1 VRLILRFSKLA
12 AFLSVL
18 FLLSVAGEVLAQEEP
33 ITVAPEL
40 VTGSRLAES
49 LDEVPQAAY
58 VVTADEIE
66 KSGAKTLSEI
76 LDKIPGVS
84 TLRKNSW
91 SQDDKVKMR
100 GLDLE
105 VLVLVDGVPFMPTHY
120 DDMFTTDLRSIP
132 LETIER
138 IEIVKGAGSALYGS
152 MAAAGVINIITK
164 TPDKYKTSI
173 IAEGG
178 SNDWRRYVASA
189 GIKGEIFDVGVR
201 YSHREE
207 GEVPIR
213 YDLFSNKILKAL
225 DYDED
230 SASINLSKGNWRFGA
245 DFGSY
250 DSKWEAGNPLIDKQ
264 EDDYKRFYLRYADL
278 RNEIVAY
285 AHFLDKKYTQGG
297 AEVDF
302 YDDNWN
308 LIKRDYVLKCLPYDY
323 NEDIWGLEFTQKTS
337 IGEVPLA
344 WGVAYRFEKLSA
356 NGDGLIVDNDKKTYS
371 IDKFSYKGER
381 YNIAPF
387 AQFSFALGDVL
398 MDIGLRYENWDVDDG
413 KDESEFAPKIS
424 FYRQDDSGKLW
435 YLTAGRFFAMPSLY
449 QLYAKEAMVE
459 PNPNLLPEK
468 GYTYDLGVKD
478 PNNRWNMNLF
488 YLTMDD
494 KIKWEDLD
502 PNDGIYYGKYIN
514 LAEFRSWGIE
524 GQLEKP
530 LTTNLSW
537 INGMTW
543 QKAEEKP
550 SVDHPWRKGGTPQWE
565 LYSEL
570 NYDNGPWYGSL
581 SAHYYGG
588 RDIDPSIVEGIS
600 YAYDGPADDDFIIVD
615 VLLSYNMKNDRIT
628 LAAYNIFDKE
638 YIIDTFGFIGPERRV
653 YLTLEHLF

>member
-1 VRLILRFSKLA
+1 MKSVTRFLVLIISLCAS
-12 AFLSVL
+12 L
-18 FLLSVAGEVLAQEEP
+18 FFARALFAQEGP
-33 ITVAPEL
+33 VTVAPEL

-49 LDEVPQAAY
+49 LDEVPQATY
-58 VVTADEIE
+58 VITADEIE
-66 KSGAKTLSEI
+66 RSGAKTLSEL
-76 LDKIPGVS
+76 LDKIPGVN

-91 SQDDKVKMR
+91 TQNDRIKMR

-105 VLVLVDGVPFMPTHY
+105 VLVLVDGVPFMPVNY
-120 DDMFTTDLRSIP
+120 DNMFTADLRSIP
-132 LETIER
+132 LESIER
-138 IEIVKGAGSALYGS
+138 IEVVKGAGSALYGS

-178 SNDWRRYVASA
+178 SNDWRRYSASA
-189 GIKGEIFDVGVR
+189 GIKGDIFDVGIR
-201 YSHREE
+201 YNHREE

-213 YDLFSNKILKAL
+213 YKDDEVFKAL

-230 SASINLSKGNWRFGA
+230 SASIALSWGNWRFGA

-250 DSKWEAGNPLIDKQ
+250 DSKWDAGYPMIDKQ
-264 EDDYKRFYLRYADL
+264 EDDYKRFYLKYADVK
-278 RNEIVAY
+278 NEVIAY
-285 AHFLDKKYTQGG
+285 AHFLDKEYVQGG
-297 AEVDF
+297 AEVSY
-302 YDDNWN
+302 YDSTSEKVKKEKV
-308 LIKRDYVLKCLPYDY
+308 KRFLPYDY
-323 NEDIWGLEFTQKTS
+323 NEDIWGLEFTQKSS

-356 NGDGLIVDNDKKTYS
+356 NGDGLIVDYGKETYS

-387 AQFSFALGDVL
+387 TQFSFALGDVL

-413 KDESEFAPKIS
+413 KDESEFTPKIS

-435 YLTAGRFFAMPSLY
+435 YLTAGKFFAMPSLY

-478 PNNRWNMNLF
+478 PNNRWNVSLF
-488 YLTMDD
+488 YMTLDNKLTWETIDD
-494 KIKWEDLD
+494 NTYK
-502 PNDGIYYGKYIN
+502 GRYIN

-524 GQLEKP
+524 GQFEKA
-530 LTTNLSW
+530 LTSSLSW

-543 QKAEEKP
+543 QKAEEKQT
-550 SVDHPWRKGGTPQWE
+550 SSDPWRKGGTPQLE

-570 NYDNGPWYGSL
+570 NYDNGPWFGSL
-581 SAHYYGG
+581 SAHYYGQ
-588 RDIDPSIVEGIS
+588 REIDNLQS
-600 YAYDGPADDDFIIVD
+600 YHNDRADDDFVIVD
-615 VLLSYNMKNDRIT
+615 ALLSYNMKNDRIT

>member
-1 VRLILRFSKLA
+1 MRLILRFSKLA
-12 AFLSVL
+12 AFLGVL
-18 FLLSVAGEVLAQEEP
+18 FLLSVTGEVLAQEEP

-49 LDEVPQAAY
+49 LDEVPQATY
-58 VVTADEIE
+58 VITAEEIE
-66 KSGAKTLSEI
+66 RSGARTLSEM
-76 LDKIPGVS
+76 LDKIPGIS

-91 SQDDKVKMR
+91 TQEDRIKMR

-105 VLVLVDGVPFMPTHY
+105 VLVLVDGVPFMPVNY
-120 DDMFTTDLRSIP
+120 DDMFTADLRSIP
-132 LETIER
+132 LESIER
-138 IEIVKGAGSALYGS
+138 IEVAKGAGSALYGS

-178 SNDWRRYVASA
+178 SNDWRRYAASA

-213 YDLFSNKILKAL
+213 YNRDQILKAL

-230 SASINLSKGNWRFGA
+230 SASVNLSKGNWRFGA

-264 EDDYKRFYLRYADL
+264 KNDYKRFYLKYADL

-285 AHFLDKKYTQGG
+285 AHFLDKEYVQGG
-297 AEVDF
+297 AKEV
-302 YDDNWN
+302 
-308 LIKRDYVLKCLPYDY
+308 KRFLPYDY
-323 NEDIWGLEFTQKTS
+323 NEDIWGLEFTQKS
-337 IGEVPLA
+337 SMGDVPLA
-344 WGVAYRFEKLSA
+344 WGVAYRSEKLSA
-356 NGDGLIVDNDKKTYS
+356 NGEGFDYNTNSFCKISYS
-371 IDKFSYKGER
+371 GER

-413 KDESEFAPKIS
+413 KDESEFTPKIS

-435 YLTAGRFFAMPSLY
+435 YLTAGKFFAMPSLY
-449 QLYAKEAMVE
+449 QLYAKDPMID
-459 PNPNLLPEK
+459 PNPNLFPEK
-468 GYTYDLGVKD
+468 GYSYDIGVKD
-478 PNNRWNMNLF
+478 PNNRWNVDLF
-488 YLTMDD
+488 YIEMDD
-494 KIKWEDLD
+494 KLDCQKQEDKD
-502 PNDGIYYGKYIN
+502 NIWKYVN
-514 LAEFRSWGIE
+514 VAEFRSWGVE
-524 GQLEKP
+524 GQLEKN

-543 QKAEEKP
+543 QKPEEKTNTG
-550 SVDHPWRKGGTPQWE
+550 DPWQKGGTPQLE

-570 NYDNGPWYGSL
+570 NYDSGPWYGSL
-581 SAHYYGG
+581 SAHYYGQ
-588 RDIDPSIVEGIS
+588 REIDNLQS
-600 YAYDGPADDDFIIVD
+600 YHNDRADDDFVVVD
-615 VLLSYNMKNDRIT
+615 ALLSYNMKNDRIT

>member
-1 VRLILRFSKLA
+1 MRLILRFSKLA

-18 FLLSVAGEVLAQEEP
+18 FLLSVAGEVFAQEEP

-66 KSGAKTLSEI
+66 RSGAKTLSEI

-84 TLRKNSW
+84 SLRRNSW
-91 SQDDKVKMR
+91 SQDDSIVMR
-100 GLDLE
+100 GIATEILI
-105 VLVLVDGVPFMPTHY
+105 LVDGVPYYKTSHGA
-120 DDMFTTDLRSIP
+120 DMFNVDLRSIP
-132 LETIER
+132 LESIER
-138 IEIVKGAGSALYGS
+138 IEVVKGAGSALYGS
-152 MAAAGVINIITK
+152 MASAGVINIITK

-178 SNDWRRYVASA
+178 SNDWRRYSAMA
-189 GIKGEIFDVGVR
+189 GIKGEVFDVGIR
-201 YSHREE
+201 YNHREE

-213 YDLFSNKILKAL
+213 YKGVEVLKAL

-230 SASINLSKGNWRFGA
+230 SASIALSWGNWRFGA

-250 DSKWEAGNPLIDKQ
+250 DSKWEPYKDAVDRQ
-264 EDDYKRFYLRYADL
+264 EDNYKRFYLKYADL
-278 RNEIVAY
+278 KNEVIAY
-285 AHFLDKKYTQGG
+285 AHLIDRKYKGSY
-297 AEVDF
+297 ESNN
-302 YDDNWN
+302 YD
-308 LIKRDYVLKCLPYDY
+308 
-323 NEDIWGLEFTQKTS
+323 EDVCEDVWGLEFTQRTS
-337 IGEVPLA
+337 MGDIPLA
-344 WGVAYRFEKLSA
+344 WGIDYRFEDLSVDDLVIYA
-356 NGDGLIVDNDKKTYS
+356 NSFKA
-371 IDKFSYKGER
+371 ER

-387 AQFSFALGDVL
+387 AQFSFLLGDIF
-398 MDIGLRYENWDVDDG
+398 MDIGLRYENWDVDNG

-424 FYRQDDSGKLW
+424 FYRQDASGKLW
-435 YLTAGRFFAMPSLY
+435 YLTAGRSFAMPSLY
-449 QLYAKEAMVE
+449 QLYSKSSWHD

-468 GYTYDLGVKD
+468 GWAYDLGVKD

-488 YLTMDD
+488 YLEMDD
-494 KIKWEDLD
+494 KIKFPLPEE
-502 PNDGIYYGKYIN
+502 NRYVN
-514 LAEFRSWGIE
+514 VAEFRSWGIE

-543 QKAEEKP
+543 QKAEEKQT
-550 SVDHPWRKGGTPQWE
+550 SSDPWRKGGTPQWE

-581 SAHYYGG
+581 SAHYYG
-588 RDIDPSIVEGIS
+588 RREKDD
-600 YAYDGPADDDFIIVD
+600 YDGPADDDFVIVD
-615 VLLSYNMKNDRIT
+615 ALLSYNMKNDRIT

>member
-12 AFLSVL
+12 AFLGVL

-49 LDEVPQAAY
+49 LDEVPQATY
-58 VVTADEIE
+58 VITAEEIE
-66 KSGAKTLSEI
+66 RSGARTLSEV
-76 LDKIPGVS
+76 LDKIPGIS

-91 SQDDKVKMR
+91 TQDDRIKMR

-105 VLVLVDGVPFMPTHY
+105 VLVLVDGVPFMPINY
-120 DDMFTTDLRSIP
+120 DDMFTADLRSIP
-132 LETIER
+132 LESIER
-138 IEIVKGAGSALYGS
+138 IEVVKGAGSALYGS

-178 SNDWRRYVASA
+178 SNDWRRYSAMA
-189 GIKGEIFDVGVR
+189 GIKGEMFDIGIR
-201 YSHREE
+201 YNHKEE
-207 GEVPIR
+207 GEVSIR
-213 YDLFSNKILKAL
+213 YDSYLNRMLKAL

-230 SASINLSKGNWRFGA
+230 SASVNLSRGNWRFGA

-250 DSKWEAGNPLIDKQ
+250 DSKWDAGNPLIDKQ
-264 EDDYKRFYLRYADL
+264 EDDYKRFYLRYADVK
-278 RNEIVAY
+278 NEVIAY
-285 AHFLDKKYTQGG
+285 AHFLDKKYIQGG
-297 AEVDF
+297 TEVFYHDF
-302 YDDNWN
+302 SSEKV
-308 LIKRDYVLKCLPYDY
+308 KRFLPYDY
-323 NEDIWGLEFTQKTS
+323 NEDIWGLEFTQKSS

-398 MDIGLRYENWDVDDG
+398 IDVGLRYENWDVDGG
-413 KDESEFAPKIS
+413 KDESEFTPKIS
-424 FYRQDDSGKLW
+424 FYRQDASGKLW
-435 YLTAGRFFAMPSLY
+435 YLTAGKFFAMPSLY
-449 QLYAKEAMVE
+449 QLYAKESMTE

-468 GYTYDLGVKD
+468 GYSYDLGLKD
-478 PNNRWNMNLF
+478 PNNKWNINLF
-488 YLTMDD
+488 YIKMDD
-494 KIKWEDLD
+494 RIKWKDFD
-502 PNDGIYYGKYIN
+502 PDPWIYKGKYIN
-514 LAEFRSWGIE
+514 LSEFRSWGIE
-524 GQLEKP
+524 GQFEKA
-530 LTTNLSW
+530 LTSNLSW
-537 INGMTW
+537 INGITW
-543 QKAEEKP
+543 QKPEEKQ
-550 SVDHPWRKGGTPQWE
+550 SSGDPWRKGGTPQLE
-565 LYSEL
+565 FYSEL

-581 SAHYYGG
+581 SAHYYGQ
-588 RDIDPSIVEGIS
+588 REIDDLQS
-600 YAYDGPADDDFIIVD
+600 YHDDRADDDFVVVD
-615 VLLSYNMKNDRIT
+615 ALLSYNMKNDRIT